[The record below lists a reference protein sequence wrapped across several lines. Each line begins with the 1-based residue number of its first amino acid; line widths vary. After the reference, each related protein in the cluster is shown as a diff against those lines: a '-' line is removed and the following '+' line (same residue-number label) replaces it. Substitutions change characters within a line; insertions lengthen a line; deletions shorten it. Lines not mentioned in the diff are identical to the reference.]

1 MNYFLLNLLLAASWM
16 LVNGTYSSTQFLVG
30 FLVGFA
36 SLGLTLPF
44 TGRTSYFRRVRAAV
58 GLALFFVF
66 ELFASSVIVVWDI
79 LTLRHRSL
87 PRIIHV
93 PLDARTDLEIALL
106 GNLLS
111 LTPGS
116 LSLDVTPDR
125 KFLIVHAMFVDD
137 PDEVVN
143 EIKARLEKRLLE
155 VTRE

>member
-1 MNYFLLNLLLAASWM
+1 MNHFLLNLLLAASWM
-16 LVNGTYSSTQFLVG
+16 LVNGAYSIADFLVG

-44 TGRTSYFRRVRAAV
+44 TRRTSYFRRVRAAV
-58 GLALFFVF
+58 GLVLFFVF
-66 ELFASSVIVVWDI
+66 ELFASSVVVVRDI

-125 KFLIVHAMFVDD
+125 QFLIVHGMFVDD
-137 PDEVVN
+137 PDTLIRT
-143 EIKARLEKRLLE
+143 IKSGLERRLLE